1 MLGLGLAFGVGAGTY
16 AGIDTYNTT
25 QGTTGDKLNAAGSSG
40 SNYLTYGAL
49 GAAGALTVAAYHP
62 KMIYRPAKYAAS
74 KIPGSLASYGR
85 SISGSYSKGSKE
97 SIRKAGSLDPL
108 EVQVERNTK
117 ATSLLSK
124 HVNAADFSAKANKAY
139 DSELSNIM
147 GHRFAGFRGG
157 ISRVAERPFLMAG
170 VGAAVGAAVGHSLNK
185 EDPSRGAK
193 TGAVIGGGSGL
204 VLAGA
209 IKTSRIWSGLNP
221 LSKIGVIGAVST
233 AVFAGTVMATN
244 PKYAYIDRAE
254 REDNGL
260 RSRMDSIGATGDIVL
275 GLHNQR

>member
-85 SISGSYSKGSKE
+85 GIAGTYETGRAATRAKIIKEVLNKPKWNGNESKLLGLRSG
-97 SIRKAGSLDPL
+97 L
-108 EVQVERNTK
+108 
-117 ATSLLSK
+117 
-124 HVNAADFSAKANKAY
+124 
-139 DSELSNIM
+139 
-147 GHRFAGFRGG
+147 GG